1 MGSTDNFFS
10 GIDKVLD
17 IVDEAIST
25 NNYSNMAN
33 QIQKSV
39 KPYSKKQLSEEER
52 ARLMRELEKWNARS
66 KADTGRNLYK
76 EGAGRTY
83 NGGHM
88 EGRGNAFYGSYDP
101 GTEQAGTRSAGVN
114 AVAPVEDEYFL
125 PAESTIGNNVMFG
138 LGTAGAVMAGLPS
151 IGMLTFTLMSSGSV
165 QTGGAI
171 LTSMM
176 LAITAGFGALTYF
189 GKRGANQRQHRQYHA
204 QREELSPH
212 RHHLPC
218 GLFAM
223 DRFTSPFP
231 NLRLMNG
238 LQ

>member
-88 EGRGNAFYGSYDP
+88 EGRGNAFYGSYDS
-101 GTEQAGTRSAGVN
+101 GTGQAGTRSAGVN

-125 PAESTIGNNVMFG
+125 PAESTIANNVMFG
-138 LGTAGAVMAGLPS
+138 LCTAGAVMAGLPS

-165 QTGGAI
+165 QT
-171 LTSMM
+171 
-176 LAITAGFGALTYF
+176 
-189 GKRGANQRQHRQYHA
+189 
-204 QREELSPH
+204 
-212 RHHLPC
+212 
-218 GLFAM
+218 
-223 DRFTSPFP
+223 
-231 NLRLMNG
+231 
-238 LQ
+238 

>member
-25 NNYSNMAN
+25 NNYSNMAS

-39 KPYSKKQLSEEER
+39 RPYSKKQLSEEER

-88 EGRGNAFYGSYDP
+88 EGRGNAF
-101 GTEQAGTRSAGVN
+101 
-114 AVAPVEDEYFL
+114 
-125 PAESTIGNNVMFG
+125 
-138 LGTAGAVMAGLPS
+138 
-151 IGMLTFTLMSSGSV
+151 
-165 QTGGAI
+165 
-171 LTSMM
+171 
-176 LAITAGFGALTYF
+176 
-189 GKRGANQRQHRQYHA
+189 
-204 QREELSPH
+204 
-212 RHHLPC
+212 
-218 GLFAM
+218 
-223 DRFTSPFP
+223 
-231 NLRLMNG
+231 
-238 LQ
+238 